1 MVTTQHTWRHGRQKQ
16 SVRPWA
22 RRQNHENTRIK
33 GRLRDRP
40 TFVPDDWPDT
50 FGLPLVDDFVKDVG
64 RHARP
69 LQMVID
75 NALYLLIGESNVM
88 LREREGT
95 HVRRQRRHRYGG
107 VGPCEHFCPS
117 ANVCFVDI
125 LDNIFEAELK
135 GVTSIAECPVNRER
149 KRTLIIALVT
159 KLWYS
164 KVVPKIP
171 VMVFPALSSVVPLS
185 SVWE

>member
-1 MVTTQHTWRHGRQKQ
+1 
-16 SVRPWA
+16 
-22 RRQNHENTRIK
+22 
-33 GRLRDRP
+33 
-40 TFVPDDWPDT
+40 
-50 FGLPLVDDFVKDVG
+50 
-64 RHARP
+64 
-69 LQMVID
+69 
-75 NALYLLIGESNVM
+75 
-88 LREREGT
+88 
-95 HVRRQRRHRYGG
+95 
-107 VGPCEHFCPS
+107 
-117 ANVCFVDI
+117 VCFVDI

-135 GVTSIAECPVNRER
+135 GVTSIAEYPVNRER